1 MNTLEAKR
9 LEIEKI
15 DSLIIDLFIKR
26 MAVVKEIALYKKE
39 NNLQIENIERE
50 KFLLEKNLLL
60 LNNEELEEYYV
71 QLMKEFIRIS
81 KEYQNYI
88 IEKES
93 K

>member
-1 MNTLEAKR
+1 MNTLETKR

-26 MAVVKEIALYKKE
+26 MAAAKEIALYKKE
-39 NNLQIENIERE
+39 NNIQIENIERE
-50 KFLLEKNLLL
+50 KSLLEKNLLL